1 MSISS
6 IRITTSNNNNG
17 GGIGGG
23 KCGGGGGSS
32 ITTTSTTT
40 TTTTQACA
48 ACKYQRRKCAPDC
61 ILAPY
66 FPHDRQRQFLNAHK
80 LFGVSNITKIIKY
93 LEPPEKDEAMKT
105 IIFQSDVRAN
115 DPVGGCYRIIRD
127 LQRQIEF
134 TKAELELVLHQLAI
148 YRTAQQ
154 QQQQQQQQTHLQQQ
168 QQIQDSD
175 DSVVLSY
182 NDIVNVV
189 VAGAGTSDD
198 LSSFGSIQNYNSY
211 VQPHQQQQQVVV
223 VQEQQDHHHHHHDDH
238 HQFVNFQSQFVVDH
252 DQIDAWGMH
261 HDPNSGFLQVKQL
274 QQPDQQQPLLQEN
287 NHNNNFEDVKPQLV
301 EIPYERHEMK
311 FENDQVERRFV
322 PSTQLLISS

>member
-154 QQQQQQQQTHLQQQ
+154 QQQQQTHLQQQ

-189 VAGAGTSDD
+189 VAGAGSSDD

-223 VQEQQDHHHHHHDDH
+223 VQEQQDHHHHHDDH

-311 FENDQVERRFV
+311 FENDQVLERRFV